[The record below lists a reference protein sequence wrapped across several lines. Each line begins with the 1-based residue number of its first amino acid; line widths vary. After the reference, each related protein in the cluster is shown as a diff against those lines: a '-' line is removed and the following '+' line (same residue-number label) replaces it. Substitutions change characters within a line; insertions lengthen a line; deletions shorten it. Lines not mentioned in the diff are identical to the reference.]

1 MKNQTIDTIAPR
13 FAELMIR
20 KIEALTED
28 WRQPWITD
36 MTQGLPRN
44 LRGTPYRAG
53 NLLLLMILT
62 EMEKYS
68 APVFLTFRQAKDEGL
83 NIRKGASAFPVY
95 FWKVYLRHKETRKP
109 ISSEEYGRLTAEQ
122 KKCYAAIPV
131 VRYYPVFNIDQT
143 DMPQTQPERYARLT
157 EHRRPEDH
165 SDGLR
170 CEALDLLVERQEWVC
185 PVELK
190 YSAEAFFSPSLDRIV
205 CPLKSQFPEGAA
217 FYGTLLHEMTHS
229 TGVKERL
236 GRSFGIRPGDE
247 KYARE
252 ELVAE
257 FTAAL
262 CGATLGFATTP
273 RDENAAYLKHW
284 LGALRQEPVYLF
296 DILIDVNRAA
306 RMIFEHLRED
316 MDAAAEEPADAAA

>member
-68 APVFLTFRQAKDEGL
+68 APVFLTFRQAKEEGL
-83 NIRKGASAFPVY
+83 NIRKGVSAFPVY

-131 VRYYPVFNIDQT
+131 VRTGN
-143 DMPQTQPERYARLT
+143 L
-157 EHRRPEDH
+157 
-165 SDGLR
+165 
-170 CEALDLLVERQEWVC
+170 
-185 PVELK
+185 
-190 YSAEAFFSPSLDRIV
+190 
-205 CPLKSQFPEGAA
+205 QFLA
-217 FYGTLLHEMTHS
+217 
-229 TGVKERL
+229 
-236 GRSFGIRPGDE
+236 
-247 KYARE
+247 
-252 ELVAE
+252 
-257 FTAAL
+257 
-262 CGATLGFATTP
+262 
-273 RDENAAYLKHW
+273 
-284 LGALRQEPVYLF
+284 
-296 DILIDVNRAA
+296 
-306 RMIFEHLRED
+306 
-316 MDAAAEEPADAAA
+316 